1 MKLWFVLLSLLF
13 IFIAP
18 AVYLFADTL
27 SISNEVHITATVPEL
42 ESESSSNVSSGSGGG
57 GSWGGQIINIRDDEK
72 GDEKDE
78 EEEEADDI
86 EGDGGS
92 EPEPDIAP
100 ETGIVVDDKEEKEEE
115 VLDEPA
121 EPDTTN
127 IYFGGYSFPDA
138 TISYSLNGDVIS
150 TIQADTSG
158 YFEGIYP
165 SVEAGENTFSFQAE
179 NYEGDESHLVSY
191 AYTVQ
196 TTSPVYI
203 SGIVLPPI
211 LDVSSE
217 GDLEGIAIPGSEIQI
232 FGVDLSDQSLHI
244 VNTISVNPDGTYA
257 IEFDLRDPT
266 VYDQYYVGCE
276 WKGLDCGF
284 SQVVEVQMVG
294 DSYKFVGEVFADFTQ
309 DVEVNFVDFAFIRAA
324 FLSGKN
330 NPVYDL
336 NKDGTINL
344 VDFSLLNYQWTL

>member
-13 IFIAP
+13 IFVAP
-18 AVYLFADTL
+18 AVYLFTDTL
-27 SISNEVHITATVPEL
+27 SASNEVHITATVPEL
-42 ESESSSNVSSGSGGG
+42 ESESSSNVSSDGGGG
-57 GSWGGQIINIRDDEK
+57 GSWSGQIINVRDDE
-72 GDEKDE
+72 EVE
-78 EEEEADDI
+78 EEDEDGEEETE
-86 EGDGGS
+86 EGEEN
-92 EPEPDIAP
+92 EPEPDNAP
-100 ETGIVVDDKEEKEEE
+100 ETDVVTDDEEVEEE
-115 VLDEPA
+115 ALDEPA
-121 EPDTTN
+121 EPTSTN
-127 IYFGGYSFPDA
+127 VYFGGYSFPNA
-138 TISYSLNGDVIS
+138 TISYSLNGEVIS
-150 TIQADTSG
+150 TIQADATG
-158 YFEGIYP
+158 YFEGVYA

-196 TTSPVYI
+196 TASPVYI
-203 SGIVLPPI
+203 SGVVLPPI

-232 FGVDLSDQSLHI
+232 YGVDLSDQSLHV

-276 WKGLDCGF
+276 WEGLDCGF
-284 SQVVEVQMVG
+284 SQVIEVQMVG

-336 NKDGTINL
+336 NKDGTIDL